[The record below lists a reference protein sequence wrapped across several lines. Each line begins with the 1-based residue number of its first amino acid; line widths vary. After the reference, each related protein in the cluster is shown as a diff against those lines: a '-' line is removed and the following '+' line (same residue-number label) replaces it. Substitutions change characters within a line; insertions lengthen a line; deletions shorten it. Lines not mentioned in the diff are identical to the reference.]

1 MIYVNRRNLAKYLE
15 ESTEPL
21 AQVNWEQQ
29 LRRKHFWA
37 DSLVAQL
44 GATLRLGVH
53 TFIAEG
59 PGLIPGRETK
69 IHKSHST
76 AKKKKIWSKQ
86 TQE

>member
-1 MIYVNRRNLAKYLE
+1 MVYVNRRNLAKYLE

-21 AQVNWEQQ
+21 AQVNWEHQ

-53 TFIAEG
+53 TFTAEG
-59 PGLIPGRETK
+59 PGLTPGWETK

-76 AKKKKIWSKQ
+76 AKKKNL
-86 TQE
+86 E